1 MAIKTGATVRLIQP
15 EIRGQVIDRR
25 ISPAD
30 EIEALIE
37 WQEDGQAV
45 RRWIDADKLEEVVD
59 AAGDGAQEA

>member
-1 MAIKTGATVRLIQP
+1 MPIKTGATVRLIQP

-25 ISPAD
+25 VSPAD

-45 RRWIDADKLEEVVD
+45 RRWIDTDKLEQVTPEV
-59 AAGDGAQEA
+59 QS